1 MRTPAGLA
9 CCALLCA
16 PGLLAAEPGQWTSV
30 AADSELA
37 FSAYYEG
44 EELPGRFASF
54 DVRLETD
61 EGSGMPV
68 ALFVQVRTASA
79 DMKDREINAE
89 IVEPE
94 WFDAAAFPDATFE
107 SRDIRPADSG
117 FLARGCLRI
126 KGVEQA
132 LEIPLEWAQA
142 DGTAIL
148 SGTSTLSRQAWQV
161 GTGEWANNAS
171 LSDRVD
177 LRYRVTLLP
186 AD

>member
-1 MRTPAGLA
+1 MKVPAGLA

-16 PGLLAAEPGQWTSV
+16 PGLPAAETAQWTSV

-54 DVRLETD
+54 DVGLETD
-61 EGSGMPV
+61 AGSGLPV
-68 ALFVQVRTASA
+68 ALIVQVRTASA

-94 WFDAAAFPDATFE
+94 WFDAAAYPDATFE

-117 FLARGCLRI
+117 FLASGRLRI
-126 KGVEQA
+126 KGIEQA
-132 LEIPLEWAQA
+132 LEIPLVWTQA
-142 DGTAIL
+142 GGTATL
-148 SGTSTLSRQAWQV
+148 SGAATLSRQAWQV

-177 LRYRVTLLP
+177 LRFRVTLAP